1 MDHNDYQSPDDNRLR
16 KDEIIRGHDAYSKV
30 LQNHVYIS
38 TEFLKAF
45 INKQSKVSD
54 SIGTTERIRTIGE
67 SPLFTNNVKVG
78 FIIAKKKIKKAVL
91 RNRIKRLLKESY
103 RLNKHYKTLPFR
115 LEIIFSLTEKGYEYF
130 TTNPKT
136 KLEFISEE
144 MKNLQLKIKNQFQ
157 L

>member
-1 MDHNDYQSPDDNRLR
+1 MGKSDDLSYDDKGLR
-16 KDEIIRGHDAYSKV
+16 KDEIIKGHNAYIRV

-45 INKQSKVSD
+45 INKQSIVSD
-54 SIGTTERIRTIGE
+54 SIDNAVRIRLIGE

-78 FIIAKKKIKKAVL
+78 FIIAKKKIKKSVL

-103 RLNKHYKTLPFR
+103 RLNKNFKALSFR
-115 LEIIFSLTEKGYEYF
+115 LDIIFSLTERGYEQFINY
-130 TTNPKT
+130 PKT
-136 KLEFISEE
+136 KLEFIHEE

-157 L
+157 V